1 MGDRYIELMA
11 NIVNKE
17 LARDR
22 LKSLPEEKVL
32 IGMSDEISTR
42 KSEVPS
48 EMLVGWSGDNA
59 DPDNWLGTLF
69 ACDAISG
76 GGFSKCC
83 YKV

>member
-1 MGDRYIELMA
+1 
-11 NIVNKE
+11 
-17 LARDR
+17 
-22 LKSLPEEKVL
+22 
-32 IGMSDEISTR
+32 MSDEISTR